1 MDILV
6 VDDDALSLRLLIA
19 LVEKLGHRPI
29 SASDGL
35 MAWEL
40 FRKYACR
47 VVISDWNM
55 PGLDGI
61 ELLTRIRSLP
71 GLDYT
76 YFIMLTSRS
85 DREDVAAGMSAG
97 ADDLLIKPV
106 SRDDLEA
113 RLNVAQRIVSL
124 QGQLTRRNQELSAV
138 NERMRQDLQAAVRVQ
153 EALLPVQMPAID
165 GLDFAWLYRPCDQL
179 GGDTLNLYRL
189 DEQHIGF
196 YVLDVSGHGVSSAL
210 LAVQVSR
217 FLSPLM
223 AAGAL
228 PKRATSERPG
238 YRLASP
244 LEVIRELNHLFP
256 MSDTLMQYFTIIYG
270 HYHIPSHT
278 VHLAAAGHPGPVVT
292 HRDGRA
298 TVHELS
304 SNPIGFFPNDTAQ
317 FAEASIVLAPGDRIH
332 FFSDGVVETMSERQE
347 IMGLDRLAAALTA
360 AVAEPLAGVHQ
371 HMLKNLVEWRGATPP
386 TDDVSIVTIERVAG
400 A

>member
-19 LVEKLGHRPI
+19 LVEKLGHRAI

-35 MAWEL
+35 TAWEVY
-40 FRKYACR
+40 RKYDCR

-61 ELLTRIRSLP
+61 ELLTRIRSVP
-71 GLDYT
+71 GLGYT

-85 DREDVAAGMSAG
+85 DREDVAAGMKAG
-97 ADDLLIKPV
+97 ADDLLIKPI

-113 RLNVAQRIVSL
+113 RLNVARRIVSL
-124 QGQLTRRNQELSAV
+124 QGQLAERNRELSAI

-153 EALLPVQMPAID
+153 EALLPVHLPQIA

-189 DEQHIGF
+189 DEQHLGF

-217 FLSPLM
+217 FLSPLI
-223 AAGAL
+223 AVGAL
-228 PKRATSERPG
+228 PKRAITEKPG

-244 LEVIRELNHLFP
+244 LEVIQELNHLFP
-256 MSDTLMQYFTIIYG
+256 MSETAMQYFTIVFG

-278 VHLAAAGHPGPVVT
+278 VDLAAAGHPGPIVT
-292 HRDGRA
+292 HRDGRV
-298 TVHELS
+298 TTHELAG
-304 SNPIGFFPNDTAQ
+304 NPIGFFPNETAQ
-317 FAEASIVLAPGDRIH
+317 FAEARITLEPGDRIH
-332 FFSDGVVETMSERQE
+332 FFSDGVVETMAPDQQIIGAE
-347 IMGLDRLAAALTA
+347 RLAAAMGGLARETA
-360 AVAEPLAGVHQ
+360 ARAQEG
-371 HMLKNLVEWRGATPP
+371 LVKVLENWRGGQPP
-386 TDDVSIVTIERVAG
+386 TDDVSIVTIERRP
-400 A
+400 

>member
-19 LVEKLGHRPI
+19 LVEKLGHRSI
-29 SASDGL
+29 SATDGL
-35 MAWEL
+35 SAWEL
-40 FRKYACR
+40 YRRHDCR

-71 GLDYT
+71 GLGYT

-85 DREDVAAGMSAG
+85 DREDVAAGMAAG
-97 ADDLLIKPV
+97 ADDLLIKPI

-124 QGQLTRRNQELSAV
+124 QRELSQRNFELSAV

-153 EALLPVQMPAID
+153 EALLPVQLPRID

-179 GGDTLNLYRL
+179 GGDTLNIYRL
-189 DEQHIGF
+189 DEHHIGF

-217 FLSPLM
+217 FLSPLI

-228 PKRATSERPG
+228 PKRAISERPG

-244 LEVIRELNHLFP
+244 LEVIQELNHLFP
-256 MSDTLMQYFTIIYG
+256 MSDTAMQYFTIIYG
-270 HYHIPSHT
+270 HYHLPSHT
-278 VHLAAAGHPGPVVT
+278 VNLAAAGHPGPIVT
-292 HRDGRA
+292 HRDGRS

-304 SNPIGFFPNDTAQ
+304 GNPIGFFPNDTAQ
-317 FAEASIVLAPGDRIH
+317 FAEATITIEPGDRIH
-332 FFSDGVVETMSERQE
+332 FFSDGVVETMAENQQ
-347 IMGLDRLAAALTA
+347 IIGLERLAAAMVATVGEP
-360 AVAEPLAGVHQ
+360 VAEALERVFQSLAG
-371 HMLKNLVEWRGATPP
+371 WRNGTPP
-386 TDDVSIVTIERVAG
+386 TDDVSIVTIERRG
-400 A
+400 

>member
-19 LVEKLGHRPI
+19 LVEKLGHHPI
-29 SASDGL
+29 SATDGL
-35 MAWEL
+35 SAWEL
-40 FRKYACR
+40 YRKHDCR

-71 GLDYT
+71 GLGYT

-85 DREDVAAGMSAG
+85 DREDVTAGMAAG

-106 SRDDLEA
+106 SRDDLDA
-113 RLNVAQRIVSL
+113 RLNVARRIVSL
-124 QGQLTRRNQELSAV
+124 QQEVSQRNQELSAV

-153 EALLPVQMPAID
+153 EALLPVHLPRIA
-165 GLDFAWLYRPCDQL
+165 GLEFAWLYRPCDQL

-189 DEQHIGF
+189 DEHHLGF

-217 FLSPLM
+217 FLSPLI

-228 PKRATSERPG
+228 PKRAIEQVPG
-238 YRLASP
+238 YRLAAP
-244 LEVIRELNHLFP
+244 LEVVRELNELFP
-256 MSDTLMQYFTIIYG
+256 MSDAAMQYFTIIYG

-278 VHLAAAGHPGPVVT
+278 IHLASAGHPGPIVT
-292 HRDGRA
+292 HRDIPA
-298 TVHELS
+298 TVYDLS
-304 SNPIGFFPNDTAQ
+304 SNPIGFFPNDSAQ
-317 FAEASIVLAPGDRIH
+317 FAEASIAIAPGDRIH
-332 FFSDGVVETMSERQE
+332 FISDGVVETMSETRE
-347 IMGLDRLAAALTA
+347 ILGLERLASLLTTVAGEPVAVAQEHLVEALTR
-360 AVAEPLAGVHQ
+360 
-371 HMLKNLVEWRGATPP
+371 WRGATPP
-386 TDDVSIVTIERVAG
+386 TDDVSIVTIERRG
-400 A
+400 

>member
-19 LVEKLGHRPI
+19 LVEKLGHHPI
-29 SASDGL
+29 SATDGL
-35 MAWEL
+35 SAWEL
-40 FRKYACR
+40 YRRHDCR

-71 GLDYT
+71 GLGYT

-85 DREDVAAGMSAG
+85 DREDVAVGMAAG
-97 ADDLLIKPV
+97 ADDLLIKPI

-113 RLNVAQRIVSL
+113 RLNVARRIVSL
-124 QGQLTRRNQELSAV
+124 QQELSQRNCELSAV

-153 EALLPVQMPAID
+153 EALLPVQLPRID

-179 GGDTLNLYRL
+179 GGDTLNIYRL
-189 DEQHIGF
+189 DEHHLGF

-217 FLSPLM
+217 FLSPLIS
-223 AAGAL
+223 AGAL
-228 PKRATSERPG
+228 PKRAISERPG

-244 LEVIRELNHLFP
+244 LEVIQELNQLFP
-256 MSDTLMQYFTIIYG
+256 MSDTAMQYFTIIYG
-270 HYHIPSHT
+270 HYHLPSHT
-278 VHLAAAGHPGPVVT
+278 VNLAAAGHPGPIVT
-292 HRDGRA
+292 HRDGRS

-304 SNPIGFFPNDTAQ
+304 GNPIGFFPNDTAQ
-317 FAEASIVLAPGDRIH
+317 FAEATITIEPGDRIH
-332 FFSDGVVETMSERQE
+332 FFSDGVVETMAENQQ
-347 IMGLDRLAAALTA
+347 IIGLERLAAAMVATVGEP
-360 AVAEPLAGVHQ
+360 VAEALERIFQSLAG
-371 HMLKNLVEWRGATPP
+371 WRNGAPP
-386 TDDVSIVTIERVAG
+386 TDDVSIVTIERRS
-400 A
+400 

>member
-19 LVEKLGHRPI
+19 LVEKLGHRSI
-29 SASDGL
+29 SATDGL
-35 MAWEL
+35 SAWEL
-40 FRKYACR
+40 YRRHDCR

-71 GLDYT
+71 GLGYT

-85 DREDVAAGMSAG
+85 DREDVAAGMAAG
-97 ADDLLIKPV
+97 ADDLLIKPI

-124 QGQLTRRNQELSAV
+124 QRELSQRNFELSAV

-153 EALLPVQMPAID
+153 EALLPVQLPRID

-179 GGDTLNLYRL
+179 GGDTLNIYRL
-189 DEQHIGF
+189 DEHHIGF

-217 FLSPLM
+217 FLSPLI

-228 PKRATSERPG
+228 PKRAISERPG

-244 LEVIRELNHLFP
+244 LEVIQELNHLFP
-256 MSDTLMQYFTIIYG
+256 MSDTAMQYFTIIYG
-270 HYHIPSHT
+270 HYHLPSHT
-278 VHLAAAGHPGPVVT
+278 VNLAAAGHPGPIVT
-292 HRDGRA
+292 HRDGRS

-304 SNPIGFFPNDTAQ
+304 GNPIGFFPNETAQ
-317 FAEASIVLAPGDRIH
+317 FAEASIVIEPGDRIY
-332 FFSDGVVETMSERQE
+332 FFSDGVVETMAENQQ
-347 IMGLDRLAAALTA
+347 IIGLERLAAAMVATVGEP
-360 AVAEPLAGVHQ
+360 VAEAQERIFQSLAG
-371 HMLKNLVEWRGATPP
+371 WRNGTPP
-386 TDDVSIVTIERVAG
+386 TDDVSIVTIERRG
-400 A
+400 

>member
-40 FRKYACR
+40 YRKHDCR

-85 DREDVAAGMSAG
+85 DREDVAAGMAAG

-113 RLNVAQRIVSL
+113 RLNVARRIVSL
-124 QGQLTRRNQELSAV
+124 QGQLTQRNHELSSV
-138 NERMRQDLQAAVRVQ
+138 NERMRQELQAAVRVQ
-153 EALLPVQMPAID
+153 EALLPVQMPLIE

-189 DEQHIGF
+189 DEQHVGF

-217 FLSPLM
+217 FLSPLI
-223 AAGAL
+223 AAGSL
-228 PKRATSERPG
+228 PKRAINERPG
-238 YRLASP
+238 YRLTPP
-244 LEVIRELNHLFP
+244 LEVIRELNALFP
-256 MSDTLMQYFTIIYG
+256 MSDAVMQYFTIIYG
-270 HYHIPSHT
+270 HYDILSHT
-278 VHLAAAGHPGPVVT
+278 VRLAAAGHPGPIVT

-298 TVHELS
+298 TVHDLA

-317 FAEASIVLAPGDRIH
+317 FAEVSIALAPGDRIH
-332 FFSDGVVETMSERQE
+332 FFSDGVIETMSGQQE
-347 IMGLDRLAAALTA
+347 ILGLERLSTMLSE
-360 AVAEPLAGVHQ
+360 AVAQPLARVQ
-371 HMLKNLVEWRGATPP
+371 EDMLRILADWRGGLPP
-386 TDDVSIVTIERVAG
+386 TDDVSIVSIEHRG
-400 A
+400 

>member
-19 LVEKLGHRPI
+19 LVEKLGHRAI

-35 MAWEL
+35 VAWDL
-40 FRKYACR
+40 YRKHDCR

-71 GLDYT
+71 GLGYT

-85 DREDVAAGMSAG
+85 DREDVAAGMKAG
-97 ADDLLIKPV
+97 ADDLLVKPI

-113 RLNVAQRIVSL
+113 RLNVARRIVSL
-124 QGQLTRRNQELSAV
+124 HGELAERNRELSSI

-153 EALLPVQMPAID
+153 EALLPVHLPEIP
-165 GLDFAWLYRPCDQL
+165 GLGFAWLYRPCDQL

-189 DEQHIGF
+189 DEHHLGF

-217 FLSPLM
+217 FLSPLI

-228 PKRATSERPG
+228 PKRMVTERPG
-238 YRLASP
+238 YRLTSP
-244 LEVIRELNHLFP
+244 LEVIKELNHLFP
-256 MSDTLMQYFTIIYG
+256 MSETAMQYFTIVFG

-278 VHLAAAGHPGPVVT
+278 VSLAAAGHPGPIVT
-292 HRDGRA
+292 HADG
-298 TVHELS
+298 TTTIHELS
-304 SNPIGFFPNDTAQ
+304 GNPIGFFPNDSAQ
-317 FAEASIVLAPGDRIH
+317 FAEARITLQPGDRIH
-332 FFSDGVVETMSERQE
+332 FFSDGVIEAMDAQQE
-347 IMGLDRLAAALTA
+347 IIGYDRLATAMGALVGKP
-360 AVAEPLAGVHQ
+360 VAQAQEG
-371 HMLKNLVEWRGATPP
+371 LVQALERWRGGLPP
-386 TDDVSIVTIERVAG
+386 TDDVSIVTIERTP
-400 A
+400 

>member
-19 LVEKLGHRPI
+19 LVEKLGHHAI

-35 MAWEL
+35 TAWEL
-40 FRKYACR
+40 YRHHDCR

-61 ELLTRIRSLP
+61 ELLTRIRSQS
-71 GLDYT
+71 GVGYT

-85 DREDVAAGMSAG
+85 DREDVAAGMGAG
-97 ADDLLIKPV
+97 ADDLLIKPI

-124 QGQLTRRNQELSAV
+124 QIELAQRNHELSAV
-138 NERMRQDLQAAVRVQ
+138 NERMRQDLHAAVKVQ
-153 EALLPVQMPAID
+153 EALLPVQLPWID

-189 DEQHIGF
+189 DEHHLGF

-217 FLSPLM
+217 FLSPLI
-223 AAGAL
+223 AAGSL
-228 PKRATSERPG
+228 PKRAVTERPG
-238 YRLASP
+238 FRLSPP
-244 LEVIRELNHLFP
+244 LEVIQELNHLFP
-256 MSDTLMQYFTIIYG
+256 MSDTALQYFTIIFG

-278 VHLAAAGHPGPVVT
+278 VKFAAAGHPGPIVT
-292 HRDGRA
+292 HRDGS
-298 TVHELS
+298 TTIHDLS
-304 SNPIGFFPNDTAQ
+304 ANPIGFFPNDTAL
-317 FAEASIVLAPGDRIH
+317 FAEASIILEPGDRIH
-332 FFSDGVVETMSERQE
+332 FFSDGVIETMGTDQE
-347 IMGLDRLAAALTA
+347 IIGAQRLAQAMGRLIHEPASRAQEGIVQALA
-360 AVAEPLAGVHQ
+360 D
-371 HMLKNLVEWRGATPP
+371 WRGGTPP
-386 TDDVSIVTIERVAG
+386 TDDVSIITIERTR
-400 A
+400 

>member
-35 MAWEL
+35 TAWEL
-40 FRKYACR
+40 YRKHDCR

-71 GLDYT
+71 GLGYT

-85 DREDVAAGMSAG
+85 DREDVAAGMAAG

-113 RLNVAQRIVSL
+113 RLNVARRIVSL
-124 QGQLTRRNQELSAV
+124 QMQLSQRNQELSTV

-153 EALLPVQMPAID
+153 EALLPVQLPRID

-179 GGDTLNLYRL
+179 GGDTLNIYRL
-189 DEQHIGF
+189 DEHHIGF

-217 FLSPLM
+217 FLSPLI

-228 PKRATSERPG
+228 PKRAITERPG

-244 LEVIRELNHLFP
+244 LEVIQELNQLFP
-256 MSDTLMQYFTIIYG
+256 MSDTAMQYFTIIYG

-278 VHLAAAGHPGPVVT
+278 VNLAAAGHPGPIVT
-292 HRDGRA
+292 HCDGRS
-298 TVHELS
+298 TVHDLS
-304 SNPIGFFPNDTAQ
+304 GNPIGFFPNDSAQ
-317 FAEASIVLAPGDRIH
+317 FAEAMIALAPGDRIH
-332 FFSDGVVETMSERQE
+332 FFSDGVVETMGETQE
-347 IMGLDRLAAALTA
+347 IIGLERLAAAMA
-360 AVAEPLAGVHQ
+360 KGVGDPVAVAQEHIIKALA
-371 HMLKNLVEWRGATPP
+371 EWRQGTPP
-386 TDDVSIVTIERVAG
+386 TDDVSIVTIERRN
-400 A
+400 

>member
-35 MAWEL
+35 TAWDL
-40 FRKYACR
+40 YRKHDCR

-61 ELLTRIRSLP
+61 ELLTRIRTMP
-71 GLDYT
+71 GLGYT

-85 DREDVAAGMSAG
+85 DREDVAAGMNAG
-97 ADDLLIKPV
+97 ADDLLIKPI

-113 RLNVAQRIVSL
+113 RLNVARRIVSL
-124 QGQLTRRNQELSAV
+124 QGQLAERNRELSAI
-138 NERMRQDLQAAVRVQ
+138 NDRMRQDLQAAVRVQ
-153 EALLPVQMPAID
+153 EALLPVHLPEIS

-179 GGDTLNLYRL
+179 GGDTLNIYRL
-189 DEQHIGF
+189 DENHLGF

-217 FLSPLM
+217 FLSPLI

-228 PKRATSERPG
+228 PKRMIPERPG
-238 YRLASP
+238 YRLELP
-244 LEVIRELNHLFP
+244 LDVIKELNHLFP
-256 MSDTLMQYFTIIYG
+256 MSDTAMQYFTIVFG

-278 VHLAAAGHPGPVVT
+278 VILAAAGHPGPIVT
-292 HRDGRA
+292 HRDG
-298 TVHELS
+298 TTTIHELAG
-304 SNPIGFFPNDTAQ
+304 NPIGFFPNDSAQ
-317 FAEASIVLAPGDRIH
+317 FAEARITLEPGDRIS
-332 FFSDGVVETMSERQE
+332 FFSDGVIETMAPDQE
-347 IMGLDRLAAALTA
+347 IIGPERLAAALGAMVHET
-360 AVAEPLAGVHQ
+360 VARTQEG
-371 HMLKNLVEWRGATPP
+371 LVQALEKWRGGQPP
-386 TDDVSIVTIERVAG
+386 TDDVSIVTIERQS
-400 A
+400 

>member
-35 MAWEL
+35 SAWEL
-40 FRKYACR
+40 YRKHDCR

-71 GLDYT
+71 GLGYT

-85 DREDVAAGMSAG
+85 DREDVAAGMAAG

-113 RLNVAQRIVSL
+113 RLNVARRIVSL
-124 QGQLTRRNQELSAV
+124 QMQLSQGNQELSTV

-153 EALLPVQMPAID
+153 EALLPVQVPRID

-189 DEQHIGF
+189 DENHIGF

-217 FLSPLM
+217 FLSPLI

-228 PKRATSERPG
+228 PKRAVVERPG
-238 YRLASP
+238 YRLSP
-244 LEVIRELNHLFP
+244 PMEVIQELNHLFP
-256 MSDTLMQYFTIIYG
+256 MSDTAMQYFTIIYG

-278 VHLAAAGHPGPVVT
+278 VNLAAAGHPGPIVT
-292 HRDGRA
+292 HRDGRS
-298 TVHELS
+298 TVHDLS
-304 SNPIGFFPNDTAQ
+304 SNPIGFFPNESAQ
-317 FAEASIVLAPGDRIH
+317 FAEVSIALAPGDRIH
-332 FFSDGVVETMSERQE
+332 FFSDGVVETMGETQE
-347 IMGLDRLAAALTA
+347 IIGLDRLAAAMA
-360 AVAEPLAGVHQ
+360 KEVGVPVAVAQEHIVTTLAQ
-371 HMLKNLVEWRGATPP
+371 WRRGTPP
-386 TDDVSIVTIERVAG
+386 TDDVSIVTIERCR
-400 A
+400 

>member
-19 LVEKLGHRPI
+19 LVEKLGHRSI
-29 SASDGL
+29 SATDGL
-35 MAWEL
+35 SAWEL
-40 FRKYACR
+40 YRRHDCR

-71 GLDYT
+71 GLGYT

-85 DREDVAAGMSAG
+85 DREDVAAGMAAG
-97 ADDLLIKPV
+97 ADDLLIKPI

-124 QGQLTRRNQELSAV
+124 QRELSQRNFELSAV

-153 EALLPVQMPAID
+153 EALLPVQLPRIE

-179 GGDTLNLYRL
+179 GGDTLNIYRL
-189 DEQHIGF
+189 DEHHIGF

-217 FLSPLM
+217 FLSPLI

-228 PKRATSERPG
+228 PKRAISERPG

-244 LEVIRELNHLFP
+244 LEVIQELNHLFP
-256 MSDTLMQYFTIIYG
+256 MSDTAMQYFTIIYG
-270 HYHIPSHT
+270 HYHLPSHT
-278 VHLAAAGHPGPVVT
+278 VNLAAAGHPGPIVT
-292 HRDGRA
+292 HRDGRS

-304 SNPIGFFPNDTAQ
+304 GNPIGFFPNDTAQ
-317 FAEASIVLAPGDRIH
+317 FAEATITIEPGDRIH
-332 FFSDGVVETMSERQE
+332 FFSDGVVETMAENQQ
-347 IMGLDRLAAALTA
+347 IIGLERLAAAMVATVGEP
-360 AVAEPLAGVHQ
+360 VAEALERVFQSLAG
-371 HMLKNLVEWRGATPP
+371 WRNGTPP
-386 TDDVSIVTIERVAG
+386 TDDVSIVTIERRG
-400 A
+400 

>member
-19 LVEKLGHRPI
+19 LVEKLGHRSI
-29 SASDGL
+29 SATDGL
-35 MAWEL
+35 SAWEL
-40 FRKYACR
+40 YRRHDCR

-71 GLDYT
+71 GLGYT

-85 DREDVAAGMSAG
+85 DREDVAAGMAAG
-97 ADDLLIKPV
+97 ADDLLIKPI
-106 SRDDLEA
+106 SRDDLGA

-124 QGQLTRRNQELSAV
+124 QRELSQRNFELSAV

-153 EALLPVQMPAID
+153 EALLPVQLPRID

-179 GGDTLNLYRL
+179 GGDTLNIYRL

-217 FLSPLM
+217 FLSPLI

-228 PKRATSERPG
+228 PKRAISERPG

-244 LEVIRELNHLFP
+244 LEVIQELNHLFP
-256 MSDTLMQYFTIIYG
+256 MSDAAMQYFTIIYG
-270 HYHIPSHT
+270 HYHLPSHT
-278 VHLAAAGHPGPVVT
+278 VNLAAAGHPGPIVT
-292 HRDGRA
+292 HRDGRS

-304 SNPIGFFPNDTAQ
+304 GNPIGFFPNDTAQ
-317 FAEASIVLAPGDRIH
+317 FAEATITIEPGDRIH
-332 FFSDGVVETMSERQE
+332 FFSDGVVETMAENQQ
-347 IMGLDRLAAALTA
+347 IIGLERLAAAMVATVGEP
-360 AVAEPLAGVHQ
+360 VAEALERVFQSLAG
-371 HMLKNLVEWRGATPP
+371 WRNGTPP
-386 TDDVSIVTIERVAG
+386 TDDVSIVTIERRW
-400 A
+400 

>member
-19 LVEKLGHRPI
+19 LVEKLGHHPI
-29 SASDGL
+29 SATDGL
-35 MAWEL
+35 SAWEL
-40 FRKYACR
+40 YRRHDCR

-71 GLDYT
+71 GLGYT

-85 DREDVAAGMSAG
+85 DREDLAAGMAAG
-97 ADDLLIKPV
+97 ADDLLIKPI
-106 SRDDLEA
+106 SRDDLEV

-124 QGQLTRRNQELSAV
+124 QQELSQRNAELSLV

-153 EALLPVQMPAID
+153 EALLPVQVPKID
-165 GLDFAWLYRPCDQL
+165 GLEFAWMYRPCDQL

-189 DEQHIGF
+189 DEHHLGF

-217 FLSPLM
+217 FLSPLI

-228 PKRATSERPG
+228 PKRAIRERPG

-244 LEVIRELNHLFP
+244 LEVIQELNHLFP
-256 MSDTLMQYFTIIYG
+256 MSDTAMQYFTIIYG
-270 HYHIPSHT
+270 HYHLPSHT
-278 VHLAAAGHPGPVVT
+278 VNLAAAGHPGPIVT
-292 HRDGRA
+292 HRDGHV

-304 SNPIGFFPNDTAQ
+304 GNPIGFFPNDTAQ
-317 FAEASIVLAPGDRIH
+317 FAEASITIAPGDRIH
-332 FFSDGVVETMSERQE
+332 FFSDGVVETMAENQQ
-347 IMGLDRLAAALTA
+347 IIGLERLAAAMVATVGEP
-360 AVAEPLAGVHQ
+360 VAEAQERIYQSLAG
-371 HMLKNLVEWRGATPP
+371 WRNGSPP
-386 TDDVSIVTIERVAG
+386 TDDVSIVTIERRG
-400 A
+400 